1 MNETFYQIVIIINE
15 NLVSKLRSI
24 FLFVE
29 AFLMLK
35 IKGFPEK
42 REKSDLLSDSNEVKL
57 FENIDIK
64 PIR

>member
-15 NLVSKLRSI
+15 NLVSKLRRI
-24 FLFVE
+24 FFVVE
-29 AFLMLK
+29 AFLIHK